1 MNILTLNLNKEY
13 FNEIKSGI
21 KKEEYR
27 EVKDYWNKRL
37 NKKYDYIVIKCGYP
51 NAADISKELWFEWNG
66 FIKKKIIHKH
76 FNNKE
81 IEVYAINLDKVIE
94 NPKISKIKE
103 CIKQDLRHFP
113 NIENWFDSIIDDEEH
128 IIKVFKNFYYILK
141 RNKNKIC
148 RVEKFNN
155 DVSLSDIL
163 KEIKK
168 DINKPISV
176 IVPIFKMEV
185 VEAFKKNGF
194 NIKRH
199 LLNKYKEGENC
210 YLMEN
215 NNEK

>member
-1 MNILTLNLNKEY
+1 MNILILNLNKEY

-37 NKKYDYIVIKCGYP
+37 NKNYDYIIIKCGYP
-51 NAADISKELWFEWNG
+51 NAADISKELWFKWNG

-94 NPKISKIKE
+94 NPKITKIKE
-103 CIKQDLRHFP
+103 CIKKDLKYFP
-113 NIENWFDSIIDDEEH
+113 DIETWFNSIIDNKEYV
-128 IIKVFKNFYYILK
+128 IKVFKDFYYILK

-148 RVEKFNN
+148 RVEKLKDN
-155 DVSLSDIL
+155 VSLSDIL
-163 KEIKK
+163 KEIRK

-176 IVPIFKMEV
+176 IVPIKKDNV
-185 VEAFKKNGF
+185 VKAFKNNGF
-194 NIKRH
+194 EIKKH
-199 LLNKYKEGENC
+199 LLNKYKDKENC
-210 YLMEN
+210 YLMME
-215 NNEK
+215 E